1 MDKLLFKKILIA
13 FLTVLALVYVV
24 YLLLSANFNMYPTE
38 NAVRTTIT
46 EKIYSNGFIIRDETI
61 IPNNSNG
68 VLSYSCANGEEVKAN
83 GEIAKIYANESDAVS
98 QSIADSLEKK
108 KKALVDLQS
117 TNVLGSV
124 GLDTINNDISN
135 NLISFYNNVN
145 DNDIN
150 SAFTHSS
157 DLLYSINQRQL
168 YTGKVKNFSTEIA
181 DLQSQIDTLRN
192 SSGDSIGTLTTEK
205 AGYFTEF
212 CDGYENSLKY
222 KDVDRLTLDDLHN
235 IEISSVPS
243 NTAGKIISS
252 LNWYVACEVT
262 ADQATSLSL
271 WDGNVS
277 LLLSGASNEA
287 VPAEIFRIHQPSQD
301 DNALVI
307 LSCDYMDDSL
317 IDTRNEP
324 IEIGLGTYTGL
335 RVNKKAIHD
344 DYVTKVTYDDN
355 NNKHTETKKVQG
367 VYVLYGSE
375 VLFKQV
381 SIIYADDDYVICDT
395 TPDDGVLFNGETIS
409 MYDQV
414 ILEGDDLYDGKVIQ

>member
-13 FLTVLALVYVV
+13 FLTVLALIYVA

-46 EKIYSNGFIIRDETI
+46 EKIYTNGYIIRDETI
-61 IPNNSNG
+61 LKNNTNG
-68 VLSYSCANGEEVKAN
+68 IVSYSCENGEEVKVN
-83 GEIAKIYANESDAVS
+83 GEIAKIYANENDAVS
-98 QSIADSLEKK
+98 QSIADLLEKK
-108 KKALVDLQS
+108 KNALIDLQN
-117 TNVLGSV
+117 TNVLGTV

-135 NLISFYNNVN
+135 NLISFYDNINN
-145 DNDIN
+145 NDIN
-150 SAFTHSS
+150 DAFSNSS
-157 DLLYSINQRQL
+157 NLLYSINQRQL
-168 YTGKVKNFSTEIA
+168 YTGKIKNFDTEINE
-181 DLQSQIDTLRN
+181 LQSEIDALHN
-192 SSGDSIGTLTTEK
+192 SSGDFRDTLTTTK

-212 CDGYENSLKY
+212 CDGYENSVKY
-222 KDVDRLTLDDLHN
+222 KDIDRMTLDDLHD
-235 IEISSVPS
+235 IKKSRIPS
-243 NTAGKIISS
+243 DTAGKIISS

-271 WDGNVS
+271 WDGSVS

-287 VPAEIFRIHQPSQD
+287 VPAEIFRIHQVSQD

-307 LSCDYMDDSL
+307 LRCDYMDDSL

-324 IEIGLGTYTGL
+324 IQIGLGTYTGL

-355 NNKHTETKKVQG
+355 NNKHSETKKVQG

-381 SIIYADDDYVICDT
+381 SIIYADDDYVICDM
-395 TPDDGVLFNGETIS
+395 TPDDGILFNGETIS

>member
-13 FLTVLALVYVV
+13 FLTVLALIYVV

-375 VLFKQV
+375 VLFKQI

>member
-13 FLTVLALVYVV
+13 FLTVLALIYVV

-98 QSIADSLEKK
+98 QSIADSLERK

-168 YTGKVKNFSTEIA
+168 YTGKVKNFSTKIA

>member
-13 FLTVLALVYVV
+13 FLTVLALIYVA

-38 NAVRTTIT
+38 NAVKTTIT
-46 EKIYSNGFIIRDETI
+46 DKIYTNGYIIRDETI
-61 IPNNSNG
+61 IQNNSNG
-68 VLSYSCANGEEVKAN
+68 VLSYSCSNGEEVKVN
-83 GEIAKIYANESDAVS
+83 GEIAKIYANENDAIS
-98 QSIADSLEKK
+98 QSIADSLEQKK
-108 KKALVDLQS
+108 NALVDLQS
-117 TNVLGSV
+117 TNILGSV

-135 NLISFYNNVN
+135 MLISFYNNVN

-150 SAFTHSS
+150 EAFKHSS

-168 YTGKVKNFSTEIA
+168 YTGKIKNFNIEID

-192 SSGDSIGTLTTEK
+192 SSGDSIGSLTTDR

-212 CDGYENSLKY
+212 CDGYENSIKY
-222 KDVDRLTLDDLHN
+222 KDIDRMTLNDLKN
-235 IEISSVPS
+235 IKKSNIPS
-243 NTAGKIISS
+243 NVTGKVISS

-277 LLLSGASNEA
+277 LLLSGASTETI
-287 VPAEIFRIHQPSQD
+287 PAEIFRIHQTSQD
-301 DNALVI
+301 ENALVI
-307 LSCDYMDDSL
+307 LRCDYMDDSL
-317 IDTRNEP
+317 IDTRQEP

-355 NNKHTETKKVQG
+355 NNKHAETKKVQG

-395 TPDDGVLFNGETIS
+395 TPDDGILFNGETIS

-414 ILEGDDLYDGKVIQ
+414 ILEGDDLYHGKVIQ

>member
-98 QSIADSLEKK
+98 QSIADSLERK

-168 YTGKVKNFSTEIA
+168 YTGKVKNFSTKIA

-235 IEISSVPS
+235 TEISSVPS

>member
-13 FLTVLALVYVV
+13 FLTVLALIYVV
-24 YLLLSANFNMYPTE
+24 YLLLSANINMYPTE

>member
-13 FLTVLALVYVV
+13 FLTVLALIYVV

-414 ILEGDDLYDGKVIQ
+414 ILEGDNLYDGKVIQ

>member
-13 FLTVLALVYVV
+13 FLTVLALIYVV

-98 QSIADSLEKK
+98 QSIADSLERK

>member
-98 QSIADSLEKK
+98 QSIADSLERK
-108 KKALVDLQS
+108 KKALTDLQS

>member
-13 FLTVLALVYVV
+13 FLTVLALIYVA

-38 NAVRTTIT
+38 NAVKTTIT
-46 EKIYSNGFIIRDETI
+46 DKIYTNGYIIRDETI
-61 IPNNSNG
+61 IQNSSNG
-68 VLSYSCANGEEVKAN
+68 VLSYSCSNGEEVKVN
-83 GEIAKIYANESDAVS
+83 GEIAKIYANENDAIS

-108 KKALVDLQS
+108 KNALTDLQS
-117 TNVLGSV
+117 TNVSGTV

-135 NLISFYNNVN
+135 MLISFYNNVN
-145 DNDIN
+145 DNDI
-150 SAFTHSS
+150 SEAFNHSS

-168 YTGKVKNFSTEIA
+168 YTGKVKNFNTEID

-192 SSGDSIGTLTTEK
+192 SSGDSIGTLTTAR

-212 CDGYENSLKY
+212 CDGYENSIKY
-222 KDVDRLTLDDLHN
+222 KDIDRITLDDLKN
-235 IEISSVPS
+235 IRKS
-243 NTAGKIISS
+243 NVKSNVAGKIISS

-262 ADQATSLSL
+262 PDQATSLSL
-271 WDGNVS
+271 WSGNVS
-277 LLLSGASNEA
+277 LLLSGASTETI
-287 VPAEIFRIHQPSQD
+287 PAEIFRIHQKSQE

-307 LSCDYMDDSL
+307 LRCDYMDDSL
-317 IDTRNEP
+317 IDTRLEP

-355 NNKHTETKKVQG
+355 NNKHAETKKVQG

-395 TPDDGVLFNGETIS
+395 NPDEGILFNGETIS

>member
-13 FLTVLALVYVV
+13 FLTVLALIYVV

-271 WDGNVS
+271 LDGNVS

>member
-13 FLTVLALVYVV
+13 FLTVLALIYVA

-46 EKIYSNGFIIRDETI
+46 DKIYTNGYIIRDETI
-61 IPNNSNG
+61 IQNNSNG
-68 VLSYSCANGEEVKAN
+68 VLSYSCSNGEEVKVN
-83 GEIAKIYANESDAVS
+83 GEIAKIYANENDAIS

-108 KKALVDLQS
+108 KNALTDLQS
-117 TNVLGSV
+117 TNILGSV

-135 NLISFYNNVN
+135 MLISFYINVN
-145 DNDIN
+145 DNDI
-150 SAFTHSS
+150 SEAFNHSS

-168 YTGKVKNFSTEIA
+168 YTGKVKNFNTEID

-192 SSGDSIGTLTTEK
+192 SSGDSIGSLTTDR

-212 CDGYENSLKY
+212 CDGYENSIKY
-222 KDVDRLTLDDLHN
+222 KDIDRITLDDLKN
-235 IEISSVPS
+235 IKKSNISSNV
-243 NTAGKIISS
+243 AGKVISS

-277 LLLSGASNEA
+277 LLLSGASTETI
-287 VPAEIFRIHQPSQD
+287 PAEIFRIHQKSQE

-307 LSCDYMDDSL
+307 LRCDYMDDSL
-317 IDTRNEP
+317 IDTRQEP

-355 NNKHTETKKVQG
+355 NNKHVETKKVQG

-381 SIIYADDDYVICDT
+381 SIIYADEDYVICDT
-395 TPDDGVLFNGETIS
+395 TPDDGILFNGETIS

>member
-98 QSIADSLEKK
+98 QSIADSLERK

>member
-13 FLTVLALVYVV
+13 FLTVLALIYVV

-98 QSIADSLEKK
+98 QSIADSLERK
-108 KKALVDLQS
+108 KKALTDLQS

>member
-1 MDKLLFKKILIA
+1 MA
-13 FLTVLALVYVV
+13 
-24 YLLLSANFNMYPTE
+24 
-38 NAVRTTIT
+38 
-46 EKIYSNGFIIRDETI
+46 
-61 IPNNSNG
+61 
-68 VLSYSCANGEEVKAN
+68 
-83 GEIAKIYANESDAVS
+83 
-98 QSIADSLEKK
+98 
-108 KKALVDLQS
+108 
-117 TNVLGSV
+117 
-124 GLDTINNDISN
+124 
-135 NLISFYNNVN
+135 
-145 DNDIN
+145 
-150 SAFTHSS
+150 
-157 DLLYSINQRQL
+157 
-168 YTGKVKNFSTEIA
+168 
-181 DLQSQIDTLRN
+181 
-192 SSGDSIGTLTTEK
+192 
-205 AGYFTEF
+205 
-212 CDGYENSLKY
+212 
-222 KDVDRLTLDDLHN
+222 
-235 IEISSVPS
+235 
-243 NTAGKIISS
+243 KIISS

>member
-98 QSIADSLEKK
+98 QSIADSLERK

-168 YTGKVKNFSTEIA
+168 YTGKVKNFSTKIA